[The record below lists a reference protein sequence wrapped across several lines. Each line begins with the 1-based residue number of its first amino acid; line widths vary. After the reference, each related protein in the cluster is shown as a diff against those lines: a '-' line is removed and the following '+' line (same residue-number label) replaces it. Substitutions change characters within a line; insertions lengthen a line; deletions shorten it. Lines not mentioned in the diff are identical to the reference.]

1 MKSLTVLLSII
12 LTLIFASSGCTGK
25 GGAKKESADN
35 ADTTTVADTGF
46 TGIKKYMSQS
56 YLIKEVTFKNG
67 VRQGL
72 MKTFYQNGKV
82 RQTFW
87 YENGFRED
95 SSRWYYME
103 GQLFRTTPYIRD
115 TADGIQI
122 QYFRN
127 GRKKAKIG
135 YSKGF
140 RTGFLEEYNAD
151 GKLIGAYPELIVTT
165 KDEYSTKGLYSISLA
180 LSDKSN
186 KVRYY
191 KGDLSAGVFDTVKCI
206 KINSVN
212 GIAKLNLKKSSSP
225 ADGSV
230 GVIAEIL
237 TNYGNNRLVYKKID
251 LPYNDLK

>member
-1 MKSLTVLLSII
+1 MKQLLLPISII
-12 LTLIFASSGCTGK
+12 LTLIFLISGCSGK
-25 GGAKKESADN
+25 GSAKKGSADN

-72 MKTFYQNGKV
+72 MKTFYENGKV

-87 YENGFRED
+87 YENGLRED

-103 GQLFRTTPYIRD
+103 GQLFRTTPYKRD

-151 GKLIGAYPELIVTT
+151 GKLVGAYPELIITT
-165 KDEYSTKGLYSISLA
+165 KDEYSSKGVYSITLS
-180 LSDKSN
+180 LSDKSE

-191 KGDLSAGVFDTVKCI
+191 KGDMSEEVFDTVQCKRI
-206 KINSVN
+206 SSAN
-212 GIAKLNLKKSSSP
+212 GIDKKKKKKSSSP
-225 ADGSV
+225 GT
-230 GVIAEIL
+230 GNIGIIAEIL

-251 LPYNDLK
+251 LPYKDIK

>member
-1 MKSLTVLLSII
+1 MKKLFLPISTI
-12 LTLIFASSGCTGK
+12 LTLIFLLSGCTGK
-25 GGAKKESADN
+25 GSAKKESAAN

-72 MKTFYQNGKV
+72 MKAFYANGKV

-87 YENGFRED
+87 YENGLRED
-95 SSRWYYME
+95 SARWYYME
-103 GQLFRTTPYIRD
+103 GQLFRTTPFKRD

-140 RTGFLEEYNAD
+140 RTEFLEEYNAD
-151 GKLIGAYPELIVTT
+151 GKLIVAYPELIITT
-165 KDEYSTKGLYSISLA
+165 NDEYSSKGVYSITLS
-180 LSDKSN
+180 LSDKSD

-191 KGDLSAGVFDTVKCI
+191 KGDLSAGVFDTVQCKRL
-206 KINSVN
+206 SSAN
-212 GIAKLNLKKSSSP
+212 GIARLNLKKSSSP
-225 ADGSV
+225 GP
-230 GVIAEIL
+230 GNIGIIAEIL

-251 LPYNDLK
+251 LPYKDIK